1 MTAKKKTATKV
12 ANKEAETKT
21 KKQLIS
27 MEILNTEV
35 LNFIMTVIILSI
47 LVFYLVPSSGANSNV
62 APIDL
67 ENNCK
72 TIFEIVETPGVEF
85 SHIDEK
91 GSCFFTQEQP
101 FYDMKNNKT
110 LTAKIVREFGVVSSI
125 TTTDGIE
132 QQQMMIQQ

>member
-1 MTAKKKTATKV
+1 MAVKKKTATKV
-12 ANKEAETKT
+12 AKEEP

-27 MEILNTEV
+27 LEILNTEV
-35 LNFIMTVIILSI
+35 LNFIMTVVILAL
-47 LVFYLVPSSGANSNV
+47 LVFYVVPSNSTNV

-85 SHIDEK
+85 SHVDEK
-91 GSCFFTQEQP
+91 GSCFFTQDQP

-132 QQQMMIQQ
+132 QQQQMMIPQQ